1 MDFPID
7 VKLVRTTLMCT
18 GGATVI
24 IDLGGFVATVTEV
37 ARRANVSPG
46 IVSRLLNEDP
56 TLRVREDTRQ
66 RILQAAKDLD
76 YSPNAAARALRMS
89 RSGTIGL
96 AVHDASNPVYTEI
109 IAGAQDEA
117 TRAGY
122 ALMLA
127 DVDALAQGGA
137 IFRRVISSGSID
149 GLLLQR
155 GDTDADA
162 FVSRL
167 TEKRVPMVVL
177 NDRTEGH
184 LGSVGVDDYAA
195 SMLAMSH
202 LLGLGHRAIGYLGV
216 DGALPRSELRR
227 RGWEDSLRAAGVPID
242 RSMVVN
248 GGHTAQSG
256 YEGMTTMLARPQR
269 PTAVFAA
276 NVLAGV
282 GALSACRDQG
292 VRVPEEMSVVGLH
305 DFPLAEHLSPRLTV
319 VRLPLF
325 QMGARAVQLLLKQ
338 FDDGVTHHET
348 ITEPAPLMV
357 VRESSSIPRI

>member
-1 MDFPID
+1 M
-7 VKLVRTTLMCT
+7 
-18 GGATVI
+18 
-24 IDLGGFVATVTEV
+24 
-37 ARRANVSPG
+37 
-46 IVSRLLNEDP
+46 
-56 TLRVREDTRQ
+56 
-66 RILQAAKDLD
+66 D

-127 DVDALAQGGA
+127 DVNALAQGGA

-155 GDTDADA
+155 AGTDADA

-202 LLGLGHRAIGYLGV
+202 LLGSDIAQLATW
-216 DGALPRSELRR
+216 ASTEL
-227 RGWEDSLRAAGVPID
+227 SLDPNYAGAAGK
-242 RSMVVN
+242 
-248 GGHTAQSG
+248 T
-256 YEGMTTMLARPQR
+256 
-269 PTAVFAA
+269 VFEQLGFPSIAA
-276 NVLAGV
+276 W
-282 GALSACRDQG
+282 S
-292 VRVPEEMSVVGLH
+292 
-305 DFPLAEHLSPRLTV
+305 
-319 VRLPLF
+319 
-325 QMGARAVQLLLKQ
+325 
-338 FDDGVTHHET
+338 
-348 ITEPAPLMV
+348 
-357 VRESSSIPRI
+357 